1 MDNSIHTSPA
11 KRMANTNG
19 GDIAMIKMKTIDRI
33 RCDEPQFDMTIRR
46 QAHLK
51 SMDEYYDLYEQSI
64 KSPGE
69 FWTNVARDF
78 YWTTPLPV
86 NESKILNYNFD
97 INAGTIRVEFLKDVR
112 TNITYNLLDRII
124 NRGFGDRIAY
134 YWEGNELNERC
145 QFTYSELR
153 SKVCRMANALKRMGI
168 GVGDRV
174 AIYLPVTIEL
184 VTAMLACARIG
195 AIHTIV
201 VSVLFLFHSFFLFY
215 ISLHFFSGKKS
226 LQVLVHIHLLNVCVV
241 QGLKY

>member
-1 MDNSIHTSPA
+1 MDNNNNNNSSIALSPS
-11 KRMANTNG
+11 KRMAKTNG
-19 GDIAMIKMKTIDRI
+19 NMNDDNNLMMIDRI
-33 RCDEPQFDMTIRR
+33 RCDGKQFDMTIRR

-51 SMDEYYDLYEQSI
+51 SMNEYHHHYEQSI
-64 KSPGE
+64 QSPGE
-69 FWTNVARDF
+69 FWKNIARDF
-78 YWTTPLPV
+78 YWTTPLPAD
-86 NESKILNYNFD
+86 ESKILNYNFN
-97 INAGTIRVEFLKDVR
+97 INNGSIQIEFLKDVQ

-134 YWEGNELNERC
+134 YWEGNELNER
-145 QFTYSELR
+145 QQVTYSELR

-201 VSVLFLFHSFFLFY
+201 VSE
-215 ISLHFFSGKKS
+215 
-226 LQVLVHIHLLNVCVV
+226 
-241 QGLKY
+241 